1 MFELTLPLLVA
12 AAALLP
18 LPHSSDLYVSGFFSS
33 SVQRFYGPRNAVPGP
48 RPSHGQGGAYY
59 AIPVTRRPWGL
70 AFGPDGNLYVANFG
84 TGSEAI
90 MRVQGPFSATAGS
103 VSKCHDLAE
112 VHAIAFGADRNLYVA
127 NYDSCL
133 MGPSGCTGSKSEIVR
148 FDSLSGDFVDVYATS
163 GQAGLVMPWD
173 LAFGPDGALFVA
185 NASNT
190 SGNILRFSPPSSRA
204 RAVNNFSS
212 AVFATYPGLTPLA
225 IAFGPDQN
233 LYVSNSDGSGSGGGI
248 LRFDGRTGAFID
260 VFVPAVEGGPRG
272 IVFAPGPN

>member
-1 MFELTLPLLVA
+1 MAAPVAADPVIRLSSSGGNVVAPAAVTFVHVRADPPPLL
-12 AAALLP
+12 
-18 LPHSSDLYVSGFFSS
+18 
-33 SVQRFYGPRNAVPGP
+33 
-48 RPSHGQGGAYY
+48 
-59 AIPVTRRPWGL
+59 
-70 AFGPDGNLYVANFG
+70 GPDGNLYAAGHGPVLRYDII
-84 TGSEAI
+84 TGSLI
-90 MRVQGPFSATAGS
+90 DDFTHG
-103 VSKCHDLAE
+103 HDLAE

-127 NYDSCL
+127 NDDSCV

-173 LAFGPDGALFVA
+173 LTFGPDGALFVA

-190 SGNILRFSPPSSRA
+190 SGNILRFNPPSSRA

-233 LYVSNSDGSGSGGGI
+233 LYVSNSDGSGNGGGI